1 MAMFIEEP
9 KRLMITVGLPLG
21 YILHQLSFRPQPS
34 RGKLKGHAATTCAV
48 SQIKTIDY
56 HVLKTFSMAEAGRT
70 LPRRSFGEKERKASF
85 FFFFSLHFLL
95 CFLSAW
101 NMITL
106 SRAVVINSCCPS
118 KICSIP
124 QAKALE
130 HEHHFCS
137 DFYQLYCYSSY
148 DQHGSKT

>member
-56 HVLKTFSMAEAGRT
+56 HVWKTFSMAEAGRT

-85 FFFFSLHFLL
+85 FFFFFPSLFTVFLKRLEYDHIEPSCGYQFLL
-95 CFLSAW
+95 
-101 NMITL
+101 
-106 SRAVVINSCCPS
+106 
-118 KICSIP
+118 SI
-124 QAKALE
+124 KNLL
-130 HEHHFCS
+130 
-137 DFYQLYCYSSY
+137 DSS
-148 DQHGSKT
+148 G